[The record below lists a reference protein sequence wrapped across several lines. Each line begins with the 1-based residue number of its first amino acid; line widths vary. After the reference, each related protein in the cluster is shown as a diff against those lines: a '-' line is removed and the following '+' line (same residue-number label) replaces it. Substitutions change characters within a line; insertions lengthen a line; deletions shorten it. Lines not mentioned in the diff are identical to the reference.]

1 MRGPV
6 LALALAVAAC
16 AAPSAGQVGAGP
28 QPGLGTVGIP
38 DGPVTMQARF
48 AQPVGTPK
56 SPSVVAL
63 HGCGGP
69 WPSRDR
75 QWERLLTEAGHLAL
89 FPDSFGSRGLGSQCK
104 VSQRTISPNRER
116 RADAVAAID
125 WLAAQPATPAGG
137 VVVMGW
143 SNGGSTVLATAAA
156 GVTTPGSVRGFI
168 AMYPGCSA
176 YARRA
181 DWSPSAPILIL
192 MGESDDWTP
201 AAPCRA
207 LAARFPDR
215 ITLVTYPDTFH
226 DFDVPGH
233 PVRVRSGLAVTAGR
247 NGMAH
252 TGTNEASRTDAISR
266 VLAFLDR

>member
-1 MRGPV
+1 MRGLV
-6 LALALAVAAC
+6 LALTLAVAAC
-16 AAPSAGQVGAGP
+16 AAPSARQGETGP
-28 QPGLGTVGIP
+28 QSGVATVAIP
-38 DGPVTMQARF
+38 DGALTLQAQL

-69 WPSRDR
+69 WPSRDG
-75 QWERLLTEAGHLAL
+75 QWQKLLTEAGHQAL

-104 VSQRTISPNRER
+104 VSQRTVSPNRER
-116 RADAVAAID
+116 RMDAVAAID
-125 WLAAQPATPAGG
+125 WLVTQPATPPGG

-143 SNGGSTVLATAAA
+143 SNGGSTVLATAAE

-168 AMYPGCSA
+168 AMYPGCGA
-176 YARRA
+176 YVRRA
-181 DWSPSAPILIL
+181 NWAPSAPILIL

-201 AAPCRA
+201 AAPCRT
-207 LAARFPDR
+207 LAERFPDR

-233 PVRVRSGLAVTAGR
+233 PVRVRSGLAFTAGH
-247 NGMAH
+247 GGIAH
-252 TGTNEASRTDAISR
+252 TGTNETSRADAIAR